1 MSISIYIKKLIL
13 SLIFFSLY
21 FSLASQQISIID
33 ENNFVSILSK
43 KLNSTEITIK
53 EKDEYQ
59 KTISIWNDNLSNEEK
74 RVFLSILNTL
84 NYKNEFNFNYFLE
97 YFNLI
102 VSNKLISKNKIES
115 LLNYYL
121 NSIINR
127 GLEDNYFKETL
138 NQINQNVFIESPS
151 YKLYSDEKIKIDI
164 DQAPPFESLTYYG
177 ASSGSVVFILS
188 NVSLKYV
195 HNNGE
200 FFVETDELKF
210 YPDLNII
217 LGENGKI
224 DFSFESVYI
233 NTNQVILDNFSIDLK
248 NGKIISNSSKLI
260 SKDYKPILGVFSY
273 DPFKQDQSFPQFVFQ
288 SNSRTL
294 EDEEVDKVIDGIV
307 KSLSISDKIYVPG
320 YKS

>member
-121 NSIINR
+121 NSIYNHHVYYHCFHNLR
-127 GLEDNYFKETL
+127 S
-138 NQINQNVFIESPS
+138 VFHCN
-151 YKLYSDEKIKIDI
+151 K
-164 DQAPPFESLTYYG
+164 
-177 ASSGSVVFILS
+177 
-188 NVSLKYV
+188 
-195 HNNGE
+195 H
-200 FFVETDELKF
+200 
-210 YPDLNII
+210 
-217 LGENGKI
+217 GKI
-224 DFSFESVYI
+224 H
-233 NTNQVILDNFSIDLK
+233 
-248 NGKIISNSSKLI
+248 
-260 SKDYKPILGVFSY
+260 
-273 DPFKQDQSFPQFVFQ
+273 FV
-288 SNSRTL
+288 R
-294 EDEEVDKVIDGIV
+294 
-307 KSLSISDKIYVPG
+307 
-320 YKS
+320 